1 MIMRTFIGLGTTIL
15 LSPLAM
21 AGPEDFTSG
30 PIIEGYGGVAEIVDD
45 RLDLN
50 TRFKIAYDVARP
62 AETGQINR
70 RLETAARFLNMH
82 GAAGVPADNMELAI
96 VVHGG
101 AHKDL
106 LKDERYG
113 GENPNVGLINALIQ
127 AGVSI
132 DLCGQT
138 AAHYDIAEKDL
149 LPGVT
154 MSLSAMTSHA
164 LLQQDGYTLN
174 PF

>member
-1 MIMRTFIGLGTTIL
+1 MFRTGLV
-15 LSPLAM
+15 LAAATSLFGAAV
-21 AGPEDFTSG
+21 AGPDDFKTG
-30 PIIEGYGGVAEIVDD
+30 PLIEAYGGVAEIADA
-45 RLDLN
+45 RLDAE
-50 TRFKIAYDVARP
+50 TRFKIAYDVAK
-62 AETGQINR
+62 AADTGEINR

-82 GAAGVPADNMELAI
+82 AAAGVPSENMQIAI

-101 AHKDL
+101 ASKDL
-106 LKDERYG
+106 VTDARYG
-113 GENPNVGLINALIQ
+113 GENANAGLISALID

-132 DLCGQT
+132 ELCGQT
-138 AAHYDIAEKDL
+138 AAYYDITQEDL
-149 LPGVT
+149 LPGVS